1 MAVKGMNQMERLIK
15 MPALKALY
23 GSLIIVAFWYVLH
36 IALRS
41 GLVPGPYETLVEFIR
56 LLGGE
61 LPAHIGVSFFRIV
74 AAVGLSLVI
83 GVPLGLW
90 TGLSSSA
97 DAVISPIAYILYPIP
112 KIAFLPVFM
121 VILGM
126 GNLSKII
133 LIFTIIIFQVL
144 LSVRDGVK
152 EIPAEL
158 FYSVRTLG
166 LNRRQVY
173 INLVLPAVLPK
184 IMSSLRTSIG
194 VSIAVLF
201 FGENFAT
208 SYGIGYFIMNAWA
221 MVDYVGMFA
230 GILALS
236 IMGILIFTFIDFLE
250 KKLCP
255 WIFLKNQRS
264 T

>member
-1 MAVKGMNQMERLIK
+1 MDLMERLRK
-15 MPALKALY
+15 MPALRALY
-23 GSLIIVAFWYVLH
+23 GALIIIVFWYVMH
-36 IALRS
+36 ITLRS
-41 GLVPGPYETLVEFIR
+41 GIIPGPYETAVEFAR

-61 LPAHIGVSFFRIV
+61 LPAHIGVSFFRIA
-74 AAVGLSLVI
+74 AAVGLSLAV
-83 GVPLGLW
+83 GVPMGLW
-90 TGLSSSA
+90 AGLNSSA
-97 DAVISPIAYILYPIP
+97 DAVVSPIAYILYPIP
-112 KIAFLPVFM
+112 KIAFLPVFL

-126 GNLSKII
+126 GNVSKII

-152 EIPAEL
+152 EIPGEL
-158 FYSVRTLG
+158 FYSVKTLG
-166 LNRRQVY
+166 LSRCQIY
-173 INLVLPAVLPK
+173 TNLVLPAVLPK

-236 IMGILIFTFIDFLE
+236 IMGILIFMFIDFLE
-250 KKLCP
+250 RKLCP
-255 WIFLKNQRS
+255 WIYI
-264 T
+264 